1 MSRKLHQVE
10 LTGEERQ
17 RLQAL
22 FRGGSQPVRL
32 LTRARILLLADEGRT
47 DETIVERVGCNL
59 STVERTRKRY
69 GRAGIDGA
77 LHESPRP
84 GGAKKLD
91 DKQAAILPMI
101 GRLKMRVVDL
111 ELDASA
117 TPILVGRSDIA
128 PIAPRTTPTQ
138 TTADCCWLSR
148 WLKPQPRARR

>member
-1 MSRKLHQVE
+1 MKQQGEDRGMSRKLHQVK
-10 LTGEERQ
+10 LTDEERR

-69 GRAGIDGA
+69 GRAGVNGA

-91 DKQAAILPMI
+91 DKQAAILIATACSSPPV
-101 GRLKMRVVDL
+101 GRDCWTMQLLADRIVELGVVDM
-111 ELDASA
+111 
-117 TPILVGRSDIA
+117 ISDETVR
-128 PIAPRTTPTQ
+128 RT
-138 TTADCCWLSR
+138 
-148 WLKPQPRARR
+148 LK